1 MAPHSVSDSPT
12 TPKEIMVNEDG
23 IMRET
28 GTRQDHTDEDVVH
41 SGSSDDEQPQKE
53 FQEGGYG
60 WPIRR
65 SFLTSK
71 PALLL
76 APLATIC
83 IRMFGTRVCLQ
94 VGVVLETAA
103 FIGASF
109 TTQIWHLILSQG
121 VAFGA
126 GMGFLFTG
134 TVGLIPQWFHTRRSL
149 ANSIGTAG
157 SGFGGLTYSLAAH
170 AMLDNLGLA
179 WAFRILAI
187 MAFVVNGTAS
197 FMARDRNREVAAV
210 HQAFHKELFKRGEL
224 YLVLAW
230 GLFSILGYI
239 IVVFSLASY
248 ASAVGLTSS
257 QGSIVAAM
265 FNRYFSDKIGRI
277 NVAALSSLIAGLASF
292 FLWIFAGKYLAGLII
307 YALFGAFAGCIW
319 PCIAPVAVEV
329 VGLQLLPSAMSVT
342 WLVMVL
348 PATFAEVIGLSLVTP
363 GRDGYLHVQVY
374 TGAMFVAAFASHRN
388 AYRKVTV
395 MLHDQTLVTGLLSNL
410 LIRKTQSI
418 LGNYSLSTIPPNI
431 TLLHECLRRHLDCV
445 LELSDL
451 ALALRVRH
459 LHGFLGPVGEPDG
472 RGGGVLKV
480 VVRVQRHPAPGDDP
494 PRLPLVGAPYPDH
507 DGHPD
512 AEVLVRGHDA
522 PRDDVPQRQP
532 AEDVDEDDLDPVV
545 LEDHLEGPLHRLA
558 GGLAARVEEVRRLA
572 ARVGQRVHRVHRQA
586 GAVRQGA
593 DAARPVLYQLGDDGL
608 RILVGEGEHPVLGG
622 GGEDHLAVASRGA
635 PRFLVPDDCGDDA
648 LRARGTVDVE
658 G

>member
-1 MAPHSVSDSPT
+1 
-12 TPKEIMVNEDG
+12 MVNEDG

-28 GTRQDHTDEDVVH
+28 GTHQDHTDEEVVH

-60 WPIRR
+60 WVVVL
-65 SFLTSK
+65 SVFLVNMHTWGMNSAYAVFLAYYLNSNAF
-71 PALLL
+71 PGAGAIDFAFVGGLSISIALLL

-134 TVGLIPQWFHTRRSL
+134 TVGLIPQWFQTRRSL

-170 AMLDNLGLA
+170 AMIDNLGLA

-265 FNRYFSDKIGRI
+265 FNLSQGLGRPMIGYFSDKIGRI

-292 FLWIFAGKYLAGLII
+292 FLWIFAGKHLAGLII
-307 YALFGAFAGCIW
+307 YALFGAFVGCIW

-374 TGAMFVAAFASHRN
+374 TGAMFVAAFAS
-388 AYRKVTV
+388 
-395 MLHDQTLVTGLLSNL
+395 LW
-410 LIRKTQSI
+410 
-418 LGNYSLSTIPPNI
+418 
-431 TLLHECLRRHLDCV
+431 
-445 LELSDL
+445 
-451 ALALRVRH
+451 ALRVWKIHIKEVTLLSQEER
-459 LHGFLGPVGEPDG
+459 EK
-472 RGGGVLKV
+472 GGAV
-480 VVRVQRHPAPGDDP
+480 PAGQ
-494 PRLPLVGAPYPDH
+494 H
-507 DGHPD
+507 NTS
-512 AEVLVRGHDA
+512 
-522 PRDDVPQRQP
+522 
-532 AEDVDEDDLDPVV
+532 
-545 LEDHLEGPLHRLA
+545 
-558 GGLAARVEEVRRLA
+558 
-572 ARVGQRVHRVHRQA
+572 GQRRPFSLA
-586 GAVRQGA
+586 FAVRA
-593 DAARPVLYQLGDDGL
+593 CFSV
-608 RILVGEGEHPVLGG
+608 VKV
-622 GGEDHLAVASRGA
+622 
-635 PRFLVPDDCGDDA
+635 
-648 LRARGTVDVE
+648 
-658 G
+658 